1 MKLFDLRN
9 KMELIEALF
18 FIVYLFKYIMTMTNK
33 LYPELEKARL
43 ELKPYIKNKAGIYQ
57 LVNLKNGKTYVG
69 SSNNLYRR
77 LTDYLNPLG
86 IAKTLS
92 KGQSHI
98 MKALLK
104 FGYINF
110 GIRILEFIDLDP
122 KLTSLE
128 KTNLIFKREQ
138 FHMDLIKPDYNII
151 TIIGDGLG
159 RHFPEETRLKMRN
172 NNASSRKIYAY
183 NKDGSYYKSFSSML
197 EAGNDLAINRRAI
210 ASRFKKSNQ
219 NPVHLLNSPK
229 TKSYILS
236 PTPLTQNE
244 LDDFILST
252 KGLAIASSQKTKGHN
267 LEKKIYTSTLDGKL
281 IGTYDSL
288 AQAGREFKANPATI
302 KKYAESNQPY
312 KGVNLSLKSIQFD

>member
-110 GIRILEFIDLDP
+110 GIRILETIEFEPNQSKSERKSII
-122 KLTSLE
+122 LT
-128 KTNLIFKREQ
+128 KEQ
-138 FHMDLIKPDYNII
+138 YFLDLIKPDYNINK
-151 TIIGDGLG
+151 TAGSNFG
-159 RHFPEETRLKMRN
+159 R
-172 NNASSRKIYAY
+172 IY
-183 NKDGSYYKSFSSML
+183 
-197 EAGNDLAINRRAI
+197 
-210 ASRFKKSNQ
+210 
-219 NPVHLLNSPK
+219 SPMGGCK
-229 TKSYILS
+229 
-236 PTPLTQNE
+236 N
-244 LDDFILST
+244 
-252 KGLAIASSQKTKGHN
+252 
-267 LEKKIYTSTLDGKL
+267 
-281 IGTYDSL
+281 
-288 AQAGREFKANPATI
+288 
-302 KKYAESNQPY
+302 
-312 KGVNLSLKSIQFD
+312 